1 MYTDITSCVTN
12 NGYSTEFFDL
22 KRGIRQGCPLSALLF
37 ILAVEILAIKIRHS
51 SNIKGVQINTKEI
64 KLTQLADDTTLFL
77 KDISSL
83 QHSFELINK
92 FHTCSG
98 LKLNYTKTEI
108 LPLGK
113 FNFTNI
119 PAKIV
124 KSACSL
130 GIWYFNNIN
139 DIISEN
145 YKLKSEEIEI
155 ALNKWKQRKLT
166 VLGKATV
173 VKTLIVPKIN
183 HVIANIS
190 TPQWFVEHLQQK
202 LFAFLWDD
210 KPPKVKNTT
219 MLNTPEKGGLKF
231 PDIDTMVKSQKLSWI
246 KRMIEN
252 KDAAWMQLLYNFL
265 PDMSIKHILK
275 CSIDPRRLAEY
286 IPDFYRQILYA
297 WFDLNTDPTTGLDIK
312 RQIIWLN
319 KHITIK
325 NKPIYNRKLYQ
336 KGVISINDLIGNDRN
351 FYTYEEF
358 TALYGIPVNRLYYM
372 GIIDAI
378 PKEWKKQLKTCYIPN
393 FLINNDEDPH
403 IEINQHQI
411 NITQVKSRDM
421 YIKLQSFK
429 EQEPTCIQS
438 WNQRLNAQITPD
450 DWAYIFTLP
459 KLTVC
464 DTKVI
469 ELQFKILHRFY
480 ATNSIISK
488 WDETKNANCRV
499 CKQKANILHNF
510 VTCTEVHAFWEQL
523 TQEFIKLNIDNTRH
537 ISNEDILFG
546 RYIQAKYDLFN
557 HAVMYAKYYIHKQ
570 FVADK
575 PLSTRNFIEL
585 YRHILIIER
594 ERYVAKDKLKEF
606 NQRFARTNLVN
617 VS

>member
-1 MYTDITSCVTN
+1 MT
-12 NGYSTEFFDL
+12 
-22 KRGIRQGCPLSALLF
+22 P
-37 ILAVEILAIKIRHS
+37 
-51 SNIKGVQINTKEI
+51 
-64 KLTQLADDTTLFL
+64 LADDTTLFL
-77 KDISSL
+77 KDVPSL

-92 FHTCSG
+92 FYTCSG
-98 LKLNYTKTEI
+98 LKLNYSKTEI
-108 LPLGK
+108 LPLGH
-113 FNFTNI
+113 FDCINI

-130 GIWYFNNIN
+130 GIRYFDNVD
-139 DIISEN
+139 DIICEN
-145 YKLKSEEIEI
+145 YKLKFEEIEV

-166 VLGKATV
+166 LLGKATV

-190 TPQWFVEHLQQK
+190 TPLWFVEHLQQK
-202 LFAFLWDD
+202 LFSFLWDD

-219 MLNTPEKGGLKF
+219 IVNMPEKGGLKF

-252 KDAAWMQLLYNFL
+252 KDAAWMQLLYTLL
-265 PDMSIKHILK
+265 PNMNIKHILK
-275 CSIDPRRLAEY
+275 CSIDPKRLAEY

-297 WFDLNTDPTTGLDIK
+297 WFDLNTEPKTGLDIK

-319 KHITIK
+319 KYIMINNT
-325 NKPIYNRKLYQ
+325 PIYNEHLYQ
-336 KGVISINDLIGNDRN
+336 NGVVSINDLIGNDRK
-351 FYTYEEF
+351 FYTYEDL
-358 TALYGIPVNRLYYM
+358 TAKYEITINRLFYM

-393 FLINNDEDPH
+393 FLINNEEDPH
-403 IEINQHQI
+403 LEINQHQT
-411 NITQVKSRDM
+411 NITQVKSKDI
-421 YIKLQSFK
+421 YIKLQSYK
-429 EQEPTCIQS
+429 EREPTCIQS
-438 WNQRLNAQITPD
+438 WNQRLNIQITPD

-488 WDETKNANCRV
+488 WDETKIANCKT

-510 VTCTEVHAFWEQL
+510 VTCTEVHAFWEKL
-523 TQEFIKLNIDNTRH
+523 THEFTKHDIDNTQR
-537 ISNEDILFG
+537 ISDEDILFG

-575 PLSTRNFIEL
+575 PLSIRNFMEYYKHVL
-585 YRHILIIER
+585 LIER
-594 ERYVAKDKLKEF
+594 ERYVAKDRLEEF
-606 NQRFARTNLVN
+606 NRRFARTNLVN
-617 VS
+617 AS